1 VAAGRILIQK
11 EKRTVSSRLF
21 AFLLIASSALAQDL
35 KPIPLPKPQIDGGKP
50 LMQALN
56 LRKSEHAEYSPEKLP
71 TQTLSNLLWAA
82 YGVNRSDGRRTAPS
96 ANNSQAVDI
105 YVALAEGLYRYDA
118 KAHQL
123 EPVAAEDVRPAT
135 SKKML
140 AAPVDLIYVA
150 DHAKLKGAEEG
161 KTQNAW
167 AETGFVGQNVY
178 LYCASE
184 GLATVVR
191 AGVDRAKLGPL
202 MKLRP
207 EQKITLDQPVGYPKK

>member
-1 VAAGRILIQK
+1 VTSA
-11 EKRTVSSRLF
+11 
-21 AFLLIASSALAQDL
+21 ALAQDAR
-35 KPIPLPKPQIDGGKP
+35 PIALPAPQKDGGKP

-56 LRKSEHAEYSPEKLP
+56 LRKSEHSEYSPEKLP
-71 TQTLSNLLWAA
+71 PQVLSNLLWGA
-82 YGVNRSDGRRTAPS
+82 YGINRPDGRRTAPS
-96 ANNSQAVDI
+96 ANNSQSVDI
-105 YVALAEGLYRYDA
+105 YVAMAEGLYRYDH

-123 EPVAAEDVRPAT
+123 EPVTSEDVRPAT

-140 AAPVDLIYVA
+140 AAPVDLIFVA
-150 DHAKLKGAEEG
+150 DTAKLRGSEEV
-161 KTQNAW
+161 KTQYAW
-167 AETGFVGQNVY
+167 AETGFVSQNVY

-191 AGVDRAKLGPL
+191 GGVDRAKLTPL

>member
-1 VAAGRILIQK
+1 LV
-11 EKRTVSSRLF
+11 V
-21 AFLLIASSALAQDL
+21 SSALAQEL
-35 KPIPLPKPQIDGGKP
+35 KPISLLKPRIDGGRP
-50 LMQALN
+50 LMQALS
-56 LRKSEHAEYSPEKLP
+56 LRQSEHSAYSPEKLP
-71 TQTLSNLLWAA
+71 PQVLSNLLWAA
-82 YGVNRSDGRRTAPS
+82 YGVNRPDGKRTAPS
-96 ANNSQAVDI
+96 STNVQSVDI
-105 YVALAEGLYRYDA
+105 YVAMAEGLYRYDA

-123 EPVAAEDVRPAT
+123 EPVVADDIRPAV
-135 SKKML
+135 MQRAV

-150 DHAKLKGAEEG
+150 DTAKVKGSDEV
-161 KTQNAW
+161 KTQYTW

-191 AGVDRAKLGPL
+191 AGVDRVKLAPL

>member
-1 VAAGRILIQK
+1 M
-11 EKRTVSSRLF
+11 SSRLF
-21 AFLLIASSALAQDL
+21 AFLLIAGSVLAQDL

-56 LRKSEHAEYSPEKLP
+56 LRKSEHSEYSPEKLP
-71 TQTLSNLLWAA
+71 PQTLSNLLWAA
-82 YGVNRSDGRRTAPS
+82 YGVNRPDGRRTAPS
-96 ANNSQAVDI
+96 ANNSQSVDI
-105 YVALAEGLYRYDA
+105 YVALAEGVYRYDA

-150 DHAKLKGAEEG
+150 DHAKLRGAEEG
-161 KTQNAW
+161 KTQNSW